1 MNPLEVQGLG
11 AGASVWQWV
20 APEID
25 TRLEIWMAVPWV
37 HHPSSSAEVG
47 SMQKSLKDS
56 HHLISPKPPP
66 APHEFPSCSH

>member
-11 AGASVWQWV
+11 AGASVCQRV

-25 TRLEIWMAVPWV
+25 TRLEIQMAMSWV
-37 HHPSSSAEVG
+37 YHPSSSAEVG
-47 SMQKSLKDS
+47 SMQKNLQDS
-56 HHLISPKPPP
+56 HHLISPKPLP